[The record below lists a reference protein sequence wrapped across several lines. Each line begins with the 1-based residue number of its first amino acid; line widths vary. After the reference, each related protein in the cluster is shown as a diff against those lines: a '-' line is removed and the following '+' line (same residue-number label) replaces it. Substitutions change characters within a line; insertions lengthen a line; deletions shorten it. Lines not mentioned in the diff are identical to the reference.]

1 MASLCYTE
9 CNYVTDALV
18 STTRLKEKKGMRA
31 TMLQV
36 PPPSFVT
43 VHGRRLAYDE
53 VSPPH
58 PQGTV
63 LLLTGLASK
72 RLGWYKQ
79 LPVFG
84 QVYRT
89 IALDHRD
96 TGDSDLATE
105 PYTTADQADDAAAV
119 LQALGVSKTYVVGIS
134 MGGFIALEL
143 TLRHPELVQ
152 KLVLTGTSAG
162 GPTRVAPGPE
172 MLALLMQDRSGVE
185 VGELARRNYAQLM
198 APGFAESHPEDMERV
213 AENARYHPQSAEA
226 YRRQLQTTLSHNAS
240 DRLEQI
246 QVPTLVVHGEV
257 DPLVPVQNGR
267 YLAEHIHGAQLIC
280 YPDTGHISIVERAE
294 DYNRDVLTFLAA

>member
-1 MASLCYTE
+1 
-9 CNYVTDALV
+9 
-18 STTRLKEKKGMRA
+18 
-31 TMLQV
+31 MLEI
-36 PPPSFVT
+36 PSPSFVT

-53 VSPPH
+53 ASPSH

-72 RLGWYKQ
+72 RLGWHKQ

-119 LQALGVSKTYVVGIS
+119 LQALGVPKASIVGIS

-143 TLRHPELVQ
+143 ALRHPELVE

-162 GPTRVAPGPE
+162 GPTHVAPSPE
-172 MLALLMQDRSGVE
+172 MLALLMQNRTGVE
-185 VGELARRNYAQLM
+185 IGELSRRSYSQLM
-198 APGFAESHPEDMERV
+198 APGFAESHPDDMERV
-213 AENARYHPQSAEA
+213 AENARYRPQSPEA
-226 YRRQLQTTLSHNAS
+226 YMRQLQTAMSHNVS
-240 DRLEQI
+240 DRLGQI
-246 QVPTLVVHGEV
+246 RVPTLVVHGEV
-257 DPLVPVQNGR
+257 DPLVPVENGR

-280 YPDTGHISIVERAE
+280 YPNTGHISIVERAD
-294 DYNRDVLTFLAA
+294 DYNRDVLAFLAA

>member
-1 MASLCYTE
+1 
-9 CNYVTDALV
+9 
-18 STTRLKEKKGMRA
+18 
-31 TMLQV
+31 MLEV

-53 VSPPH
+53 VSPSH

-63 LLLTGLASK
+63 LLLTGLGSK

-119 LQALGVSKTYVVGIS
+119 LQALGVRPASVVGIS

-162 GPTRVAPGPE
+162 GPTHVAPDPQVR
-172 MLALLMQDRSGVE
+172 ALLIQDRTGAE
-185 VGELARRNYAQLM
+185 IGEFSRRTYAQLM
-198 APGFAESHPEDMERV
+198 APGYAESHPEDLERV
-213 AENARYHPQSAEA
+213 AENARYRPQAPEA
-226 YRRQLQTTLSHNAS
+226 YMRQLQTALSHNAS
-240 DRLEQI
+240 ARLEQI

-257 DPLVPVQNGR
+257 DPLVPVENGR
-267 YLAEHIHGAQLIC
+267 YLAEHIRGAQLIC
-280 YPDTGHISIVERAE
+280 YPDTGHISIVERAD
-294 DYNRDVLTFLAA
+294 DYNRDVLAFLAA